1 MGEEVTVV
9 ARMASTAKNGR
20 AGFRG
25 GARACLV
32 AISVAAL
39 AGCSTVGVNDPLIS
53 SSGSP
58 TLTAGPAPAPVDPE
72 HERIVA
78 SYGGLYDDPAAAQAV
93 ARAVGRLVAASDD
106 PSQSYR
112 ITILNSPAIN
122 AFALPSGNLYVT
134 RGLIAL
140 ADDTSEMAAVIAHEM
155 AHVTA
160 RHAIARARRAE
171 AASEVNRVVAN
182 VMQDQ
187 DQQRLALAT
196 TQLSLARFSQ
206 VQELEADAIGV
217 RTLARAGFDPFA
229 ASRFLTSMARYA
241 DYKAMRGTTSRNP
254 DFLSSHP
261 STPERIS
268 FAVRSARE
276 IGAPG
281 IGEQEKDQ
289 YLTGLDGMVYGDD
302 PSEGFVRG
310 RSFLHKG
317 LGIQF
322 TVPQGYTLENTTKAV
337 LATDASGTAMRFD
350 GVSVPVQTSLT
361 EYISSG
367 WVNGLQPETIRES
380 MLGDLPIATA
390 TARTEGWVFQIGLIR
405 KGKTAFRFIFAA
417 QDASAS
423 LDTVLTETMGS
434 FRKLSPEESARLRP
448 LHLRVIRVKPGDTV
462 ERLAEQMS
470 GVERKVELFRVLNGL
485 APSEAPDV
493 GKLVKIVSES

>member
-1 MGEEVTVV
+1 MKGLVLDAVEIGERSRRPRHLPWARTVAV
-9 ARMASTAKNGR
+9 AS
-20 AGFRG
+20 
-25 GARACLV
+25 LL
-32 AISVAAL
+32 AAL
-39 AGCSTVGVNDPLIS
+39 SGCGSVGMRDQMIS
-53 SSGSP
+53 SGTQP
-58 TLTAGPAPAPVDPE
+58 ALTAGLTTAKSDPE

-155 AHVTA
+155 AHVTT
-160 RHAIARARRAE
+160 RHAAARARRAE

-187 DQQRLALAT
+187 DAQRLALAS

-206 VQELEADAIGV
+206 VQELEADAIGI

-229 ASRFLTSMARYA
+229 SSRFLSSMARFA
-241 DYKAMRGTTSRNP
+241 DFRTQRGGGGTSRNP

-268 FAVRSARE
+268 FAVRAARE

-289 YLTGLDGMVYGDD
+289 YLLGLDGMVFGDD

-322 TVPQGYTLENTTKAV
+322 SVPSGYVLENTTKAV
-337 LATDASGTAMRFD
+337 LGTDATGTAMRFD
-350 GVSVPVQTSLT
+350 GVSLPPETSLLDYLGT
-361 EYISSG
+361 G
-367 WVNGLQPETIRES
+367 WVNGLDATSVRERTI
-380 MLGDLPIATA
+380 GDFPVATA
-390 TARTEGWVFQIGLIR
+390 TARADGWIFQIGLLR
-405 KGKTAFRFIFAA
+405 KGRTVFRFIFAA
-417 QDASAS
+417 QEGQATLETS
-423 LDTVLTETMGS
+423 LDETMAS
-434 FRKLSPEESARLRP
+434 FRRLTPEESARLRP
-448 LHLRVIRVKPGDTV
+448 LHLRIVRVKPGDTV
-462 ERLAEQMS
+462 DRLAEQMS
-470 GVERKVELFRVLNGL
+470 GSERRVELFRILNGL
-485 APSEAPDV
+485 GPNDAPEV
-493 GKLVKIVSES
+493 GRLVKIVSDS